1 MKSFSTLSL
10 LLESVQMTGN
20 NDIFDKNY
28 NCKCY
33 RSFLYKVFTWY
44 FKESTVLIPDDIIFY
59 FSLQANLAT
68 YGTET
73 QTPKE
78 IEPIV
83 ICPPHDLV
91 RVSELNN

>member
-1 MKSFSTLSL
+1 M
-10 LLESVQMTGN
+10 
-20 NDIFDKNY
+20 
-28 NCKCY
+28 
-33 RSFLYKVFTWY
+33 LYF
-44 FKESTVLIPDDIIFY
+44 FC

-68 YGTET
+68 YGIET